1 MSEWQFI
8 SALNDFCSIES
19 LDILHFAC
27 HAEPN
32 LANPLSS
39 WLEIGPGRLYQIA
52 FMDQTPVVRIG
63 APLVILNACATGI
76 RRPKDTYDFVKA
88 LWRHGA
94 KNIVAVEAAVESSVA
109 ARYAS
114 ELYRDL

>member
-39 WLEIGPGRLYQIA
+39 WLEIGPGRRYQIA

-63 APLVILNACATGI
+63 APLVILNAWATGI
-76 RRPKDTYDFVKA
+76 RGPKDTYDFVKA
-88 LWRHGA
+88 LWRRGA
-94 KNIVAVEAAVESSVA
+94 QNIVAGEPAAHSMVP
-109 ARYAS
+109 ARHA
-114 ELYRDL
+114 